1 MIRFEATLPAS
12 GPTGIEVP
20 PEVVES
26 FNAGKRVA
34 VVVTIGDYSYRS
46 TVAPYRGPYMISLS
60 AENRAG
66 AGIGHGDT
74 ITVTLEHDTAPRTVD
89 VPADLQAA
97 LDASPAGQAAWSALA
112 FSHQKA
118 HVAAVEQAKTA
129 ETRAR
134 RVSGVLDALLA

>member
-46 TVAPYRGPYMISLS
+46 TVAPYRGPYTISLS